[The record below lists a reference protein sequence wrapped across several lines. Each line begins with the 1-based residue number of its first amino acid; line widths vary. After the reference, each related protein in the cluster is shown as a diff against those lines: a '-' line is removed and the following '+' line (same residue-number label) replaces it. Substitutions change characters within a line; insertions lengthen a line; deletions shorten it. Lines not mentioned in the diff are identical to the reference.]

1 MSVMT
6 PILTPAA
13 AGSPANNAAL
23 QAAAR
28 AVFLMASSQIRAV
41 RQSRRRGLLAVRKCL
56 LAGALEIEDARVL
69 VEDPAEIAAE
79 HEGLGHH
86 LGLGHD
92 LDGAVGLTLAG
103 PDRAGAARLH
113 DRVLCARLGPFELAV
128 MELFE
133 DRVRRQL
140 DALGLHREPP

>member
-28 AVFLMASSQIRAV
+28 AVFLMTSSQIRAV

-56 LAGALEIEDARVL
+56 LAGALEIWDARVL

-79 HEGLGHH
+79 NEGLGHH
-86 LGLGHD
+86 LGLRHD
-92 LDGAVGLTLAG
+92 LDRPVWLTLAR
-103 PDRAGAARLH
+103 PELDAAARL
-113 DRVLCARLGPFELAV
+113 P
-128 MELFE
+128 
-133 DRVRRQL
+133 
-140 DALGLHREPP
+140 